1 MTDYYV
7 ACRNCGHPLV
17 IRSILG
23 KVWIWDYSKYP
34 DNMKEKCPNCGLSIK
49 EAQR

>member
-7 ACRNCGHPLV
+7 ACRDCGHVLV

-23 KVWIWDYSKYP
+23 KIWIWDYRSRW
-34 DNMKEKCPNCGLSIK
+34 NEMKLKCPNCGLSIK
-49 EAQR
+49 EHKR